1 MDLWWEELF
10 GPVIACTT
18 VSDTDE
24 AIRLANNSQHGL
36 GAYLFTQDP
45 TEIERIPA
53 QIACGM
59 VGVNT
64 GAISMPHTPFG
75 GVKHSGFGRE
85 GGVEGLFEYLTTQTV
100 VRQF

>member
-10 GPVIACTT
+10 GPRIACAIAK
-18 VSDTDE
+18 DTDE
-24 AIRLANNSQHGL
+24 AIQLANHSRHGL
-36 GAYLFTQDP
+36 GAYIFTQDP
-45 TEIERIPA
+45 VEIETLPEKIE
-53 QIACGM
+53 CGM

-75 GVKHSGFGRE
+75 GVKDSGFGRE
-85 GGVEGLFEYLTTQTV
+85 GGVDGLYEYLTTQTI

>member
-18 VSDTDE
+18 VSDTAE
-24 AIRLANNSQHGL
+24 AVRLANNSQHGL

-53 QIACGM
+53 QITCGM
-59 VGVNT
+59 VG
-64 GAISMPHTPFG
+64 
-75 GVKHSGFGRE
+75 
-85 GGVEGLFEYLTTQTV
+85 
-100 VRQF
+100 